1 MESPSINYDKDEDV
15 IKMRA
20 NAKLL
25 LKEWAQL
32 ELTGV
37 LQVCSKCSTVRNS
50 QGFPFFCRRSW
61 QVGFHR
67 QEKHFKLNF

>member
-15 IKMRA
+15 IQMRA

-25 LKEWAQL
+25 LKEWAQQ

-37 LQVCSKCSTVRNS
+37 LQVCSKCRTVRNS
-50 QGFPFFCRRSW
+50 QGFPFFCRRS
-61 QVGFHR
+61 
-67 QEKHFKLNF
+67 